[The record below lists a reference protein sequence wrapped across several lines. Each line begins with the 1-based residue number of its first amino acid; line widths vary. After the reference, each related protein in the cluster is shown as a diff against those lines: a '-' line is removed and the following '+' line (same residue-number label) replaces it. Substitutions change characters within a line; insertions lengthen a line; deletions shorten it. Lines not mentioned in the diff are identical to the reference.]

1 VVLWLAG
8 ADLRV
13 TVLAVPPVLPLIHR
27 EFGLSER
34 AIGAL
39 SGLPPLL
46 FGLAAVP
53 GSLMIA
59 KLGARRAAIAA
70 LLLIAAASAARGI
83 GPSVPMLFVMTGI
96 MAAGVAIMQPAL
108 PTLVAGWFPS
118 RPGFATAVYANGL
131 LIGEAAPA
139 ALTIPFVL
147 PLVGDSWPASF
158 VVWAIPV
165 AATAGLMLLC
175 PDEAPSTASAS
186 AAAPLPL
193 RWWPDWRRAKTWQL
207 GLMLGGTGGLYFAS
221 NALIPDYLHAIGRPD
236 LVTAELGALNL
247 GQLPAS
253 LLLLAM
259 SRWLDGKA
267 AIIGIQIVG
276 LLGLAALLTADPW
289 LRVAGAGVIGFCCA
303 FTLIITLALPPR
315 LIAATDVHRLSAGMF
330 AIGYTLSCLVPPA
343 GGAIWDATGHPAAA
357 FLAPAGA
364 AVIVLAA
371 AVGFRFPP

>member
-1 VVLWLAG
+1 LGSCALV
-8 ADLRV
+8 D
-13 TVLAVPPVLPLIHR
+13 PPVRL
-27 EFGLSER
+27 
-34 AIGAL
+34 
-39 SGLPPLL
+39 
-46 FGLAAVP
+46 
-53 GSLMIA
+53 
-59 KLGARRAAIAA
+59 
-70 LLLIAAASAARGI
+70 
-83 GPSVPMLFVMTGI
+83 
-96 MAAGVAIMQPAL
+96 
-108 PTLVAGWFPS
+108 
-118 RPGFATAVYANGL
+118 
-131 LIGEAAPA
+131 
-139 ALTIPFVL
+139 
-147 PLVGDSWPASF
+147 
-158 VVWAIPV
+158 
-165 AATAGLMLLC
+165 
-175 PDEAPSTASAS
+175 
-186 AAAPLPL
+186 
-193 RWWPDWRRAKTWQL
+193 
-207 GLMLGGTGGLYFAS
+207 
-221 NALIPDYLHAIGRPD
+221 PDYLHAIGRPD
-236 LVTAELGALNL
+236 LVTAELGVLNL